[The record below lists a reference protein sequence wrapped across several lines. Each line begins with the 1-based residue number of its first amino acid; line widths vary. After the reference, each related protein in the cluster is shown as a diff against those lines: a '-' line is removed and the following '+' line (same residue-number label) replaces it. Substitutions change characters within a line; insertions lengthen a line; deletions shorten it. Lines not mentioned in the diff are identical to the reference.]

1 MTLKLQ
7 SKYSITIVSII
18 VANAI
23 LLAVALLFQFTS
35 SVQALT
41 DTASAKMSDDL
52 LVQMEKRGE
61 VIIRLLAENIVNPL
75 YLYKADKIYE
85 QLYAVK
91 QQKDVAYTYLYD
103 VDGKII
109 QNGTKEVFN
118 YGKMLD
124 DERSRNALHSKG
136 ALLKQIH
143 NNILGISFPIWIG
156 DTPLGGIKIGL
167 SLKNIKSDIAEAR
180 DTLNQI
186 GHTGLQRN
194 LFALSLT
201 ALLLIAVGIAVSILV
216 VGHLIRPIR
225 EVSIYANRVGRGHYD
240 ALISSKRTDEI
251 GELIDAFNQMS
262 QDLQHTTVS
271 KNYVESIIDSMSD
284 TLVVLSPDG
293 KINLVNR
300 AISDLLGYK
309 QKELIGGS
317 FEMLFL
323 HKTRPGIKKWL
334 KDLVQNGSVP
344 YVYKICL
351 TKNDRQIPV
360 SLSGSVIHTHEGI
373 IKDIVCVIQD
383 ITERLHVQKELRAA
397 KKLRT
402 AKEAAE
408 SANIAKSQFL
418 ANMSHELRTPLN
430 HIIGFSE
437 LIVDKTFGELNEIQ
451 EEYLN
456 DSLQSSRHL
465 LALINDI
472 LDLSKVEAG
481 KMELELTDVDL
492 KLLLENS
499 MVMIKEK
506 AMKHGVRL
514 STDIKEIPDFIKA
527 DERKIKQVLY
537 NLLSNAAK
545 FTPDHGSISL
555 VACYISANNG
565 YLTTSRGKGINLPL
579 TGNPTP
585 DNHQNFIKVSVKDT
599 GIGLKQE
606 DLERVFKP
614 FDQVDASRSRNYQG
628 TGLGLSLTKNFVE
641 LHGGKI
647 WAKSEGEGKG
657 SIFTFVIPASLC

>member
-1 MTLKLQ
+1 M
-7 SKYSITIVSII
+7 
-18 VANAI
+18 
-23 LLAVALLFQFTS
+23 
-35 SVQALT
+35 
-41 DTASAKMSDDL
+41 
-52 LVQMEKRGE
+52 
-61 VIIRLLAENIVNPL
+61 
-75 YLYKADKIYE
+75 
-85 QLYAVK
+85 
-91 QQKDVAYTYLYD
+91 
-103 VDGKII
+103 
-109 QNGTKEVFN
+109 
-118 YGKMLD
+118 
-124 DERSRNALHSKG
+124 
-136 ALLKQIH
+136 
-143 NNILGISFPIWIG
+143 
-156 DTPLGGIKIGL
+156 
-167 SLKNIKSDIAEAR
+167 
-180 DTLNQI
+180 
-186 GHTGLQRN
+186 
-194 LFALSLT
+194 
-201 ALLLIAVGIAVSILV
+201 
-216 VGHLIRPIR
+216 
-225 EVSIYANRVGRGHYD
+225 
-240 ALISSKRTDEI
+240 
-251 GELIDAFNQMS
+251 
-262 QDLQHTTVS
+262 
-271 KNYVESIIDSMSD
+271 
-284 TLVVLSPDG
+284 
-293 KINLVNR
+293 
-300 AISDLLGYK
+300 
-309 QKELIGGS
+309 
-317 FEMLFL
+317 
-323 HKTRPGIKKWL
+323 
-334 KDLVQNGSVP
+334 
-344 YVYKICL
+344 
-351 TKNDRQIPV
+351 
-360 SLSGSVIHTHEGI
+360 
-373 IKDIVCVIQD
+373 
-383 ITERLHVQKELRAA
+383 
-397 KKLRT
+397 RT